1 MSTFRITEQTSRG
14 CIAAAGTEDTAN
26 FPSAY
31 IGTGCFSFYF
41 WLIFYVH
48 YDERQK
54 Q

>member
-1 MSTFRITEQTSRG
+1 MSTFRITEQTSPG
-14 CIAAAGTEDTAN
+14 CIAAAGTEDAAN

-41 WLIFYVH
+41 LLIFYVH